1 MILASTDLAYWD
13 LSPQEYP
20 RTTYRLWDSDVG
32 YVEIAV
38 FGWLTTAIS
47 RSGMKSPRKA
57 EFLSQGVWVPV
68 SQFALTRAIKESQ
81 KEVSAS

>member
-1 MILASTDLAYWD
+1 MLASADLRYWD

-32 YVEIAV
+32 FVEIAV
-38 FGWLTTAIS
+38 VIGWLTTAIT

-57 EFLSQGVWVPV
+57 EFLSQGQWIPV
-68 SQFALTRAIKESQ
+68 SRFALLKAIKQSQ